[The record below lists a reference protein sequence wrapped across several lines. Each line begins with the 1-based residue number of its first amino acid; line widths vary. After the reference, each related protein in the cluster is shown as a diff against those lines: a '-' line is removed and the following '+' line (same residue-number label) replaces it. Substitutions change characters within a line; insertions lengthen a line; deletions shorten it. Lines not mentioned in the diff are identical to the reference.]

1 MAAHNDPTQS
11 PKQQELE
18 VADPVL
24 RHMLLAPNGLG
35 RLIEAAMR
43 PYRLSLTAADAGIRL
58 DGDSLAVG
66 LGLEVIERIVGAQ
79 GAGHLDSAGLRRSV
93 SEAIDNSL
101 KHDLSYRLMGL
112 ANAVRPM
119 SLSQVAFMN
128 TLLHARHQL
137 VLGIGPTGTGKTHLA
152 LAAGLNALALGRVKT
167 LVATR
172 PHLILEGEV
181 ITESMRAE
189 TSDDYQLRPIEDEL
203 HALLGPAE
211 VRRLKEREQL
221 EILPLGRM
229 RGRTFNDA
237 FIVIDEAQNMT
248 VRKMRMALTRLGFG
262 SRMVV
267 TGDPS
272 QIDLHEEEPSGL
284 PHLLSMLA
292 DTDIALVHEFQG
304 AHIIRSD
311 VVARLEALYE
321 RAGTA
326 HVRVA

>member
-1 MAAHNDPTQS
+1 MATHNDPTQT
-11 PKQQELE
+11 PARRQLE
-18 VADPVL
+18 IADAVL
-24 RHMLLAPNGLG
+24 RHMLLAQNGLG
-35 RLIEAAMR
+35 RLLEAAMR
-43 PYRLSLTAADAGIRL
+43 PYRLSLEAAGESIRL
-58 DGDSLAVG
+58 EGDRLAVE
-66 LGLEVIERIVGAQ
+66 LGADVIERIVGAQ
-79 GAGHLDSAGLRRSV
+79 GAGHLNNEGLRRAV
-93 SEAIDNSL
+93 SEAIGHGL
-101 KHDLSYRLMGL
+101 RHDLSFRLVGL

-128 TLLHARHQL
+128 TLLHAQHQL
-137 VLGIGPTGTGKTHLA
+137 ILGVGPTGTGKTHLA

-181 ITESMRAE
+181 ITESIRAE

-203 HALLGPAE
+203 HALLGAAE

-248 VRKMRMALTRLGFG
+248 IRKMRMVLTRLGFG

-272 QIDLHEEEPSGL
+272 QIDLHEDEPSGL
-284 PHLLSMLA
+284 PHLIDMIA

-304 AHIIRSD
+304 AHIVRSD

-321 RAGTA
+321 RAGMTR
-326 HVRVA
+326 VRAA

>member
-1 MAAHNDPTQS
+1 MDSQNDPTQTV
-11 PKQQELE
+11 ETRE
-18 VADPVL
+18 FEITDVVL
-24 RHMLLAPNGLG
+24 QHMLLAPNGLG

-43 PYRLSLTAADAGIRL
+43 PYRLSLEAAGGAIRL
-58 DGDSLAVG
+58 RGDCLAVT
-66 LGLEVIERIVGAQ
+66 LGTEVLERIAGAQ
-79 GAGHLDSAGLRRSV
+79 SAGHLDSSALRRAV
-93 SEAIDNSL
+93 SESIAYAL
-101 KHDLSYRLMGL
+101 RHELSFRLVGL
-112 ANAVRPM
+112 TNAVRPK

-128 TLLHARHQL
+128 LLLHAQHQL
-137 VLGIGPTGTGKTHLA
+137 ILGVGPTGTGKTHLA
-152 LAAGLNALALGRVKT
+152 LAAGLNALASGQVKT

-181 ITESMRAE
+181 VTESMRAE

-203 HALLGPAE
+203 HALLGAAE
-211 VRRLKEREQL
+211 VKKLKEQERL

-229 RGRTFNDA
+229 RGRTFHDA

-248 VRKMRMALTRLGFG
+248 VRKMRMALTRLGLG

-272 QIDLHEEEPSGL
+272 QIHLREEEPSGL
-284 PHLLSMLA
+284 PHLLDMIA
-292 DTDIALVHEFQG
+292 ETDVALVHEFHG

-321 RAGTA
+321 RVGMGNARA
-326 HVRVA
+326 A

>member
-1 MAAHNDPTQS
+1 VAAHNDPTQT
-11 PKQQELE
+11 QENRQVE
-18 VADPVL
+18 VADLVL

-35 RLIEAAMR
+35 RLIEAAMK
-43 PYRLSLTAADAGIRL
+43 PYRLSLAAAGEGVQL
-58 DGDSLAVG
+58 EGDSLAVE
-66 LGLEVIERIVGAQ
+66 LGAEVIERIVGFQ
-79 GAGHLDSAGLRRSV
+79 NAGRLDNAGLRRAV
-93 SEAIDNSL
+93 SEAIGYGL
-101 KHDLSYRLMGL
+101 RHDLSFRLVGL
-112 ANAVRPM
+112 SNAVRPM

-128 TLLHARHQL
+128 TLLHTQHQL
-137 VLGIGPTGTGKTHLA
+137 ILGIGPTGTGKTHLA
-152 LAAGLNALALGRVKT
+152 LAAGLNALAQGRVKT

-181 ITESMRAE
+181 ITESIRAE
-189 TSDDYQLRPIEDEL
+189 TSDDFQLRPIEDEL
-203 HALLGPAE
+203 HALLGSAE

-248 VRKMRMALTRLGFG
+248 VRKMRMALSRLGLG

-267 TGDPS
+267 TGDPT

-284 PHLLSMLA
+284 PHLINMIA
-292 DTDIALVHEFQG
+292 DSDIALVHEFQG

-321 RAGTA
+321 RAGMA
-326 HVRVA
+326 GVRAA

>member
-1 MAAHNDPTQS
+1 MAAHNDPTQT
-11 PKQQELE
+11 QENLQVE
-18 VADPVL
+18 VADLVL

-43 PYRLSLTAADAGIRL
+43 PYRLSLAAAGEGVL
-58 DGDSLAVG
+58 LAGDSLAVK
-66 LGLEVIERIVGAQ
+66 LGAEVIERIIGFQ
-79 GAGHLDSAGLRRSV
+79 NAGRLDNAGLRCAV
-93 SEAIDNSL
+93 SEAISHGL
-101 KHDLSYRLMGL
+101 RHDLSFRLVGL
-112 ANAVRPM
+112 SNAVRPM

-128 TLLHARHQL
+128 TLLHTQHQL
-137 VLGIGPTGTGKTHLA
+137 ILGIGPTGTGKTHLA
-152 LAAGLNALALGRVKT
+152 LAAGLNALALGRVKI

-181 ITESMRAE
+181 ITESIRAE
-189 TSDDYQLRPIEDEL
+189 TSDDFQLRPIEDEL

-248 VRKMRMALTRLGFG
+248 VRKMRMALSRLGLG
-262 SRMVV
+262 SRIVV
-267 TGDPS
+267 TGDPT

-284 PHLLSMLA
+284 PHLINMIA

-321 RAGTA
+321 RAGMA
-326 HVRVA
+326 GVRAA